1 MRITLHAV
9 LLILLATPLLADPP
23 DEDVL
28 RPYLEGKSG
37 VYVQADVGLNLNFLN
52 GNPFVRPLITTYE
65 QETSFYRSAFGLGP
79 LIGLSVGYEF
89 SSHFGITLRAD
100 YDVRSA
106 SKTGT
111 FNDTCVLRDAISG
124 NIQRNPMAVEKSYGV
139 STSYLSISLLPTYRF
154 NYLFLFAGPTLSIPL
169 AREVEETDRIT
180 GETPC
185 YYLAPGPDTS
195 KIVTG
200 SLTDN
205 ANSNTRF
212 SFKLGAGYII
222 RASKRIDIIP
232 QAALDLGLN
241 NLFKN
246 DENLEMTNPDNPDGT
261 SLDVPINHQIRI
273 NTLQLSVGVRVYL

>member
-37 VYVQADVGLNLNFLN
+37 IYVQADIGLNFNFLN

-79 LIGLSVGYEF
+79 VIGLSLGYEF
-89 SSHFGITLRAD
+89 SSHFGLTLRAD
-100 YDVRSA
+100 YDSRSA
-106 SKTGT
+106 SRSGS
-111 FNDTCVLRDAISG
+111 FNDTCVLRDENSG
-124 NIQRNPMAVEKSYGV
+124 NLLRSPMAVEKSYGV
-139 STSYLSISLLPTYRF
+139 TANYLSISLLPTYRF

-169 AREVEETDRIT
+169 SREVEETDRIT

-185 YYLAPGPDTS
+185 YYLSSGPDSS
-195 KIVTG
+195 KVVSG

-205 ANSNTRF
+205 GNTSTRF
-212 SFKLGAGYII
+212 SVKLGAGYII
-222 RASKRIDIIP
+222 RASERIDIIP
-232 QAALDLGLN
+232 QVALDLGLTD
-241 NLFKN
+241 LFKA
-246 DENLEMTNPDNPDGT
+246 DENLPMTNPANPDGT

-273 NTLQLSVGVRVYL
+273 NTLQATIGVRVYL